1 MAPRL
6 PARSV
11 QGGDRGGVGVEKR
24 SGKMLAGAPKVR
36 DPRSQQTIRS
46 LWDPLYD
53 FTEPD
58 KDADAFS
65 PMAGGVEGVVAVAG
79 HRRIK

>member
-1 MAPRL
+1 
-6 PARSV
+6 
-11 QGGDRGGVGVEKR
+11 
-24 SGKMLAGAPKVR
+24 MLAGAPKVR

>member
-1 MAPRL
+1 MQRQTAKS
-6 PARSV
+6 SV
-11 QGGDRGGVGVEKR
+11 VSPWCLR